1 MIKNYIL
8 GIIFLHELISNFFK
22 HSEKFLLECTI
33 IQYLGFSKTFNHLLL
48 KNKFILKRHWL
59 VALAFIYI
67 KECLDIIDLYD
78 MYNITKLFFPPKCS
92 SSISHKHFVHP
103 FYYPFYNS
111 PIYLEYIFFSPF
123 DKTKKK
129 NLVGKLSKKT
139 VGTD

>member
-1 MIKNYIL
+1 M
-8 GIIFLHELISNFFK
+8 
-22 HSEKFLLECTI
+22 
-33 IQYLGFSKTFNHLLL
+33 L

-92 SSISHKHFVHP
+92 CSISHKHFVHP

-123 DKTKKK
+123 DKTQKKIWWENCLRKLLAQINDDATCSVVVPESEAKIVCTCKSQNRKKK
-129 NLVGKLSKKT
+129 LHLLQDFFEIIFCFN
-139 VGTD
+139 